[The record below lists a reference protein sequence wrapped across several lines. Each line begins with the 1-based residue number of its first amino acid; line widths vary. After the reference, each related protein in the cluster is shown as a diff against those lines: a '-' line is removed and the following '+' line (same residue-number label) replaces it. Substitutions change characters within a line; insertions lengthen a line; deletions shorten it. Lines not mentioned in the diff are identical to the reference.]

1 MFLRP
6 FKTDELTR
14 VLLRFPLLPTNTK
27 TKRQIP
33 NPALEELSHTP
44 VQIINVQMTDETNPT
59 NARKKENATNVTKQ
73 TASVTIG
80 SLLGLEQNG
89 HNY

>member
-1 MFLRP
+1 
-6 FKTDELTR
+6 
-14 VLLRFPLLPTNTK
+14 
-27 TKRQIP
+27 
-33 NPALEELSHTP
+33 
-44 VQIINVQMTDETNPT
+44 MTDETNPT

-73 TASVTIG
+73 TASVTID